1 MGILEENNN
10 NSPESIV
17 EYAKNNSENQLS
29 TYDTIVD
36 PIAATGA
43 GIINSA
49 ASIPSL
55 PEEIINLLRLGKHKA
70 GQKLGYYSPDSQAT
84 RADIPF
90 LPSYEQMMNL
100 TKKGQFEV
108 PFTDT
113 TLQIPN
119 YDTILGDALSYD
131 AQTGFGKYAQTAAE
145 WATPSKLLK
154 ASPTISAG
162 AGITSEALEDLNIM
176 NEGQGWIAG
185 VGLDVVF
192 QILNGVRN
200 PAHIARLQTVM
211 DDLVKNN
218 QLKDAKD
225 LMKYAKENNIN
236 LTAPEAILATV
247 DESGTSLSSILS
259 DTMSNPKGAA
269 IVDTFTAQRF
279 PQISTANREWL
290 NKNLGE
296 LDLNLIEVD
305 KITNKFVNTIKKRSE
320 NYRTNITERAKN
332 YNSKII
338 KGGWDAFDNTII
350 VTSDGKAVKG
360 IINANLKEYQLGIKK
375 FLKDPENSAFAKA
388 YQENIAVLMPDNAPL
403 THTGLHKI
411 YKTLGK
417 KIDDLKGD
425 VKPNQELIS
434 MMTIEKKKIGQ
445 ILQQNDYWMRAN
457 EFTRKANRIV
467 VDKAMKGLTVN
478 GRIDN
483 KTKGSLELL
492 NKILLGDDISPINVQ
507 RLSTELNKIDK
518 SLFPELS
525 NLLLSKKFEKLATAS
540 GNKNV
545 GFKFYEAVMGKGNE
559 KLMKEII
566 YGSAKAQGKN
576 PDEVWKG
583 FQKLM
588 LVYKGTGQ
596 MPSLNSAT
604 AARGEYF
611 KDLRKLGIIVDE
623 FSIAQPFEII
633 LNPLRTMLANNRSA
647 ALAKIFTSPNGI
659 DLMINIGK
667 QTKMANITN
676 AVKEIMAQIN
686 NQAQGIDISGA
697 PVEADDDRA
706 LKFTDGQTILIEEN

>member
-1 MGILEENNN
+1 MGNNN
-10 NSPESIV
+10 VQELENIV
-17 EYAKNNSENQLS
+17 DYAEKNSENKLS
-29 TYDTIVD
+29 TYEKIVD

-43 GIINSA
+43 GILNSA
-49 ASIPSL
+49 ASLPSL
-55 PEEIINLLRLGKHKA
+55 PEELINLLRLGKHKA
-70 GQKLGYYSPDSQAT
+70 GQKLGLIDKDSQNT
-84 RADIPF
+84 RVDIP
-90 LPSYEQMMNL
+90 LAPSYEQMMNL
-100 TKKGQFEV
+100 SKKGEIDV

-113 TLQIPN
+113 KLQIPN

-131 AQTGFGKYAQTAAE
+131 AQTGLGKYAQTAAE
-145 WATPSKLLK
+145 WATPSKLLR
-154 ASPTISAG
+154 ANPYISGG
-162 AGITSEALEDLNIM
+162 AGIFAEGLEDFGIAK
-176 NEGQGWIAG
+176 EGQGWIAG

-218 QLKDAKD
+218 QLTDAKD

-247 DESGTSLSSILS
+247 DESGTSLSSIFA
-259 DTMSNPKGAA
+259 DTMSNPKGAS

-350 VTSDGKAVKG
+350 VTSDGKAIKG

-417 KIDDLKGD
+417 KIEDLKGD

-445 ILQQNDYWMRAN
+445 ILQQNDYWKRAN

-467 VDKAMKGLTVN
+467 VDKSMKGLTVN
-478 GRIDN
+478 GRISNTD
-483 KTKGSLELL
+483 KGSLELL
-492 NKILLGDDISPINVQ
+492 NKVLLGDNISPINVK

-596 MPSLNSAT
+596 MPPLNSAT

-623 FSIAQPFEII
+623 FSVAQPFEVI
-633 LNPLRTMLANNRSA
+633 LNPLRTMIADNRSA

-659 DLMINIGK
+659 DQMINIGK
-667 QTKMANITN
+667 QTKMVNLTN

-686 NQAQGIDISGA
+686 NQAQGIDISGS

-706 LKFTDGQTILIEEN
+706 LKFTDGTTITVEELN

>member
-1 MGILEENNN
+1 MSNDTVQEL
-10 NSPESIV
+10 ESIV
-17 EYAKNNSENQLS
+17 DYAEKNSENKLS
-29 TYDTIVD
+29 TYETIVD

-55 PEEIINLLRLGKHKA
+55 PEEIINLLRLGKDKA
-70 GQKLGYYSPDSQAT
+70 GQSLGLIDKNKKTT
-84 RADIPF
+84 RANIPF

-100 TKKGQFEV
+100 TKKGEIDV

-131 AQTGFGKYAQTAAE
+131 AQTGFGQYAQTAAE

-154 ASPTISAG
+154 ANPYISGG
-162 AGITSEALEDLNIM
+162 AGILSEVVEDFTPVK
-176 NEGQGWIAG
+176 EGQGWIFG
-185 VGLDVVF
+185 VGLDIVG

-350 VTSDGKAVKG
+350 VTSDGKAIKG

-375 FLKDPENSAFAKA
+375 FLKDPENSSFREI
-388 YQENIAVLMPDNAPL
+388 YQKHIASLMPVNAPL
-403 THTGLHKI
+403 THTNLHKI

-417 KIDDLKGD
+417 KIKDLQGD
-425 VKPNQELIS
+425 VKPNDELIS
-434 MMTIEKKKIGQ
+434 MMTMEKKKIGQ

-483 KTKGSLELL
+483 KTEGSLKLL
-492 NKILLGDDISPINVQ
+492 NKILLGEDISPINVQ

-518 SLFPELS
+518 TLFPELS
-525 NLLLSKKFEKLATAS
+525 NLLLSKKFEKLSKAS

-545 GFKFYEAVMGKGNE
+545 GFQFYEEVMGKGNE

-588 LVYKGTGQ
+588 LIYKGTGQ

-623 FSIAQPFEII
+623 FSVAQPFEII
-633 LNPLRTMLANNRSA
+633 LNPLRTMIADNRSA
-647 ALAKIFTSPNGI
+647 ALAKIFTSADGI
-659 DLMINIGK
+659 DQMINIGK
-667 QTKMANITN
+667 QTKMVNLTN

-686 NQAQGIDISGA
+686 NQAQGIDISGS

-706 LKFTDGQTILIEEN
+706 LKFTDGSAITVEELE

>member
-1 MGILEENNN
+1 MSNDTVQEL
-10 NSPESIV
+10 ESIV
-17 EYAKNNSENQLS
+17 DYAEKNSENKLS
-29 TYDTIVD
+29 TYETIVD

-55 PEEIINLLRLGKHKA
+55 PEEIINLLRLGKDKA
-70 GQKLGYYSPDSQAT
+70 GQSLGLIDKNKKTT
-84 RADIPF
+84 RANIPF

-100 TKKGQFEV
+100 TKKGEIDV

-131 AQTGFGKYAQTAAE
+131 AQTGFGQYAQTAAE

-154 ASPTISAG
+154 ANPYISGG
-162 AGITSEALEDLNIM
+162 AGILSEVVEDFTPVK
-176 NEGQGWIAG
+176 EGQGWIFG
-185 VGLDVVF
+185 VGLDIVG

-360 IINANLKEYQLGIKK
+360 IINANLKEYKLGIQK
-375 FLKDPENSAFAKA
+375 FLKDPENSSFREI
-388 YQENIAVLMPDNAPL
+388 YQKHIASLMPVDAPL
-403 THTGLHKI
+403 THTNLHKI

-417 KIDDLKGD
+417 KIKDLQGD
-425 VKPNQELIS
+425 VKPNDELIS
-434 MMTIEKKKIGQ
+434 MMTMEKKKIGQ

-483 KTKGSLELL
+483 KTEGSLKLL
-492 NKILLGDDISPINVQ
+492 NKILLGEDISPINVQ

-518 SLFPELS
+518 TLFPELS
-525 NLLLSKKFEKLATAS
+525 NLLLSKKFEKLSKAS

-545 GFKFYEAVMGKGNE
+545 GFQFYEEVMGKGNE

-588 LVYKGTGQ
+588 LIYKGTGQ

-623 FSIAQPFEII
+623 FSVAQPFEII
-633 LNPLRTMLANNRSA
+633 LNPLRTMIADNRSA
-647 ALAKIFTSPNGI
+647 ALAKIFTSADGI
-659 DLMINIGK
+659 DQMINIGK
-667 QTKMANITN
+667 QTKMVNLTN

-686 NQAQGIDISGA
+686 NQAQGIDISGS

-706 LKFTDGQTILIEEN
+706 LKFTDGSAITVEELE

>member
-1 MGILEENNN
+1 MGNDNVQEL
-10 NSPESIV
+10 ESIV
-17 EYAKNNSENQLS
+17 DYADKNSENKLS
-29 TYDTIVD
+29 TYEKIVD

-43 GIINSA
+43 GILNSA
-49 ASIPSL
+49 ASLPSL
-55 PEEIINLLRLGKHKA
+55 PEELINLLKLGGHKV
-70 GQKLGYYSPDSQAT
+70 GQKMGMIDKDSQNT
-84 RADIPF
+84 RLNIPF
-90 LPSYEQMMNL
+90 APSYNQMMNL
-100 TKKGQFEV
+100 SKKGQIDV

-113 TLQIPN
+113 TLNIPN

-131 AQTGFGKYAQTAAE
+131 AKTSIGDYAKTAGE
-145 WATPSKLLK
+145 WAMPSKLFG
-154 ASPTISAG
+154 ASPTISAI
-162 AGITSEALEDLNIM
+162 AGMSGEAIEDLTPVK
-176 NEGQGWIAG
+176 EGHGWIAG
-185 VGLDVVF
+185 VGIDVVL
-192 QILNGVRN
+192 QIINGVRN

-211 DDLVKNN
+211 NDLVKNN
-218 QLKDAKD
+218 KLTDAKD

-247 DESGTSLSSILS
+247 DEAGTSLSSILA
-259 DTMSNPKGAA
+259 DTVVNPKGAG
-269 IVDTFTAQRF
+269 IIETFTAKRF
-279 PQISTANREWL
+279 PQISNANREWL
-290 NKNLGE
+290 NKNLGDM
-296 LDLNLIEVD
+296 DLNLIEVD
-305 KITNKFVNTIKKRSE
+305 KITNKFVNTIKNRSE
-320 NYRTNITERAKN
+320 NYRKNITERAKN

-375 FLKDPENSAFAKA
+375 FLKDPENSSVAKA
-388 YQENIAVLMPDNAPL
+388 YQENIASLMPDNAPL
-403 THTGLHKI
+403 THTGMHKI

-425 VKPNQELIS
+425 VKPNQELIQL
-434 MMTIEKKKIGQ
+434 MTIEKKRIGQ
-445 ILQQNDYWMRAN
+445 ILQQNDYWQRAN

-518 SLFPELS
+518 TLFPELA
-525 NLLLSKKFEKLATAS
+525 NLVLSKKFEKIATAS

-545 GFKFYEAVMGKGNE
+545 GFKFYEEVMGKGNE

-576 PDEVWKG
+576 PEQVYKG

-596 MPSLNSAT
+596 MPALNSAT

-611 KDLRKLGIIVDE
+611 KDLKSFNIFVDE
-623 FSIAQPFEII
+623 ISLAKPLDPL
-633 LNPLRTMLANNRSA
+633 LNPLRNMLADNRSA
-647 ALAKIFTSPNGI
+647 ALAKIFTSADGI
-659 DLMINIGK
+659 DQMINIAK
-667 QTKMANITN
+667 TNTFNKLTN
-676 AVKEIMAQIN
+676 AVQETMAQIN
-686 NQAQGIDISGA
+686 NQAQGVDISGM
-697 PVEADDDRA
+697 PVDADDDRA
-706 LKFTDGQTILIEEN
+706 LKYNDGSTVEILE